1 VCPLVCPDAVS
12 VRPGTIAGMKLEQ
25 LVTTSAAVAGTR
37 SRSEKSALLA
47 ATLAVA
53 GPDEIGLVARY
64 LTGSLRQRRPG
75 VGWAAF
81 KDAPAPAGA
90 AVLDVADVDAT
101 FAATGAEAGSGSAGR
116 RTALVHDLLGRATAP
131 EQRFIGAL
139 LGGELRQGAL
149 ESIVV
154 DALAKAFG
162 VPLALV
168 RRAVML
174 GGEVPAVA
182 SALARDGADGLTAF
196 TLTVGRP
203 VQPMLAAA
211 APDVAQALE
220 KVAATADEPARL
232 DWKLD
237 GVRVQVHRD
246 GDDVRVASRSLDD
259 LTSRL
264 PEVVAVA
271 RALPVRRVVLDGE
284 VIVLDETGRPAPFQV
299 TASRTATHDVT
310 AGDAGPAAA
319 AGPGTETSRPMSVFF
334 FDMLHV
340 DDRDLI
346 DSPAADRWAEL
357 ARVIPPANAIPS
369 LSTAD
374 PVEAQQ
380 FFDAALDAGQEGLVV
395 KSSTAPYAA
404 GRRGAGWVKVKPR
417 RTLDLVVVA
426 AEWGHGRRTGL
437 LSNLHLGA
445 LGPDGEYVMVGK
457 TFKGLTD
464 ELLSWQTAQF
474 LAHERSRD
482 SYTVTL
488 DPVMVVEIAID
499 GVQTSRRYRGGAAL
513 RFARVLRYRPDKTN
527 SQIDTIEEILR
538 IRDASGASEDG

>member
-1 VCPLVCPDAVS
+1 VCPDALS
-12 VRPGTIAGMKLEQ
+12 VAPGTMPGMKLEQ

-37 SRSEKSALLA
+37 SRSAKAALLA
-47 ATLAVA
+47 ATLAA
-53 GPDEIGLVARY
+53 ADADEIALVTRY

-81 KDAPAPAGA
+81 KDAPPPSAEP
-90 AVLDVADVDAT
+90 VLEVADVDVT
-101 FAATGAEAGSGSAGR
+101 FDATGAETGSGSAGR
-116 RTALVHDLLGRATAP
+116 RTALLHDLLGRATAS

-139 LGGELRQGAL
+139 VSGELRQGAL
-149 ESIVV
+149 ESVVV
-154 DALAKAFG
+154 DALAKAFDAP
-162 VPLALV
+162 VAAV

-182 SALARDGADGLTAF
+182 ATLARTGIDGLGEF
-196 TLTVGRP
+196 TLTVGRA

-211 APDVAQALE
+211 APDVAQALT
-220 KVAATADEPARL
+220 KVGATAEEPARL

-246 GDDVRVASRSLDD
+246 GDDVLVASRSLDD

-264 PEVVAVA
+264 PEVVAVV
-271 RALPVRRVVLDGE
+271 RSLPVRRIVLDGE
-284 VIVLDETGRPAPFQV
+284 VIVLDEAGRPAPFQV
-299 TASRTATHDVT
+299 TASRTATRLANDDGAE
-310 AGDAGPAAA
+310 AGA
-319 AGPGTETSRPMSVFF
+319 AGGPLSVFF
-334 FDMLHV
+334 FDILHV

-346 DSPAADRWAEL
+346 DSPASERWDEL
-357 ARVIPPANAIPS
+357 ARVVPAANAIPS
-369 LSTAD
+369 LTTAD
-374 PVEAQQ
+374 PVAAQR
-380 FFDAALDAGQEGLVV
+380 FFDAALEAGQEGLVV
-395 KSSTAPYAA
+395 KSPTAPYAA

-417 RTLDLVVVA
+417 HTLDLVVLA
-426 AEWGHGRRTGL
+426 AEWGHGRRTGV

-445 LGPDGEYVMVGK
+445 RGSDGEYVMVGK

-474 LAHERSRD
+474 LIHERSRD
-482 SYTVTL
+482 ASTVTL

-499 GVQTSRRYRGGAAL
+499 GVQTSRRYAGGAAL

-527 SQIDTIEEILR
+527 RDIDTIEEILR
-538 IRDASGASEDG
+538 IRDSSSASDDG

>member
-1 VCPLVCPDAVS
+1 
-12 VRPGTIAGMKLEQ
+12 MKLEQ

-37 SRSEKSALLA
+37 SRSEKSSLLA
-47 ATLAVA
+47 ATLAAA

-75 VGWAAF
+75 VGWASF
-81 KDAPAPAGA
+81 KDAPPPAVD
-90 AVLDVADVDAT
+90 AVLDIAEVDAT
-101 FAATGAEAGSGSAGR
+101 FAATALEAGSGSAGR
-116 RTALVHDLLGRATAP
+116 RTALLHDLLRRATAP

-139 LGGELRQGAL
+139 VGGELRQGAL

-154 DALAKAFG
+154 DALAKAFS
-162 VPLALV
+162 VPPAAT

-182 SALARDGADGLTAF
+182 TALAGDGPDGLTGF

-203 VQPMLAAA
+203 IQPMLAAA
-211 APDVAQALE
+211 APDVIQALE
-220 KVAATADEPARL
+220 KVGATVAEPARL

-246 GDDVRVASRSLDD
+246 GDEVRVASRSLDD

-271 RALPVRRVVLDGE
+271 LTLPVRRVVLDGE
-284 VIVLDETGRPAPFQV
+284 VIVLDQAGRPAPFQV
-299 TASRTATHDVT
+299 TASRTATRETT
-310 AGDAGPAAA
+310 ADAADDTDNGIGAAPAAPRTGSA
-319 AGPGTETSRPMSVFF
+319 LSVFF
-334 FDMLHV
+334 FDILHV
-340 DDRDLI
+340 DDLDLI
-346 DSPAADRWAEL
+346 DSPAAQRWAEL
-357 ARVIPPANAIPS
+357 ARIVPAAHAIPS

-374 PVEAQQ
+374 PVEAQR

-417 RTLDLVVVA
+417 HTLDLVVLA
-426 AEWGHGRRTGL
+426 AEWGHGRRTGV

-482 SYTVTL
+482 SSTVTL
-488 DPVMVVEIAID
+488 DPVIVVEIAFD

-513 RFARVLRYRPDKTN
+513 RFARVLRYRPDKTTD
-527 SQIDTIEEILR
+527 QIDTIDEILR
-538 IRDASGASEDG
+538 IRYTSGASEDG

>member
-1 VCPLVCPDAVS
+1 
-12 VRPGTIAGMKLEQ
+12 MKLEK
-25 LVTTSAAVAGTR
+25 LVSTSAAVAGTR
-37 SRSEKSALLA
+37 SRSEKSGLLA
-47 ATLAVA
+47 ATLAA
-53 GPDEIGLVARY
+53 ARPDEIGLVARY

-90 AVLDVADVDAT
+90 ALLEVAEVDAT
-101 FAATGAEAGSGSAGR
+101 FDATAVEGGSGSAGR
-116 RTALVHDLLGRATAP
+116 RTTLLHDLLGRATAP

-139 LGGELRQGAL
+139 VGGELRQGAL

-162 VPLALV
+162 VPLAAV

-182 SALARDGADGLTAF
+182 TALARDGAAGLDGF

-220 KVAATADEPARL
+220 KIGATAAEPARL

-246 GDDVRVASRSLDD
+246 GDEIRVASRSLDD

-271 RALPVRRVVLDGE
+271 LALPVRRVVLDGE
-284 VIVLDETGRPAPFQV
+284 VIVLDEIGRPAPFQV
-299 TASRTATHDVT
+299 TAARTATRERTT
-310 AGDAGPAAA
+310 AGGGADDGIGATPAAA
-319 AGPGTETSRPMSVFF
+319 LSVFF
-334 FDMLHV
+334 FDILHL
-340 DDRDLI
+340 DDADLI
-346 DSPAADRWAEL
+346 DSPAAQRWAEL
-357 ARVIPPANAIPS
+357 ARIVPAANAIPS

-374 PVEAQQ
+374 PVEAQE

-417 RTLDLVVVA
+417 HTLDLVVLA

-445 LGPDGEYVMVGK
+445 LGSDGEYVMVGK

-464 ELLSWQTAQF
+464 ELLRWQTAQF
-474 LAHERSRD
+474 LAQERSRD
-482 SYTVTL
+482 SSTVTL
-488 DPVMVVEIAID
+488 DPVTVVEIAFD
-499 GVQTSRRYRGGAAL
+499 GVQTSRRYSGGAAL
-513 RFARVLRYRPDKTN
+513 RFARVLRYRPDKTVN
-527 SQIDTIEEILR
+527 QIDTIEEILR
-538 IRDASGASEDG
+538 IRDTSGASEDD

>member
-1 VCPLVCPDAVS
+1 VS
-12 VRPGTIAGMKLEQ
+12 VRPGTIPGMKLDT
-25 LVTTSAAVAGTR
+25 LVSTSTAVAGTR
-37 SRSEKSALLA
+37 SRSEKSAIIA
-47 ATLAVA
+47 ATLGVA

-75 VGWAAF
+75 IGWAAF
-81 KDAPAPAGA
+81 TDAPPAAGVA
-90 AVLDVADVDAT
+90 TLDVSDVDAT
-101 FAATGAEAGSGSAGR
+101 FAATGVESGSGSAGR
-116 RTALVHDLLGRATAP
+116 RTALLHDLLSRATAT
-131 EQRFIGAL
+131 EQQFIGAL
-139 LGGELRQGAL
+139 VGGELRQGAL

-162 VPLALV
+162 VPLTDV

-182 SALARDGADGLTAF
+182 TVLARHGAGGLSSF

-203 VQPMLAAA
+203 VQPMLAGA
-211 APDVAQALE
+211 APDVAQALV
-220 KVAATADEPARL
+220 KVGATVDEPARL

-246 GDDVRVASRSLDD
+246 GDDIRVASRSLDD

-264 PEVVAVA
+264 PEVVAVT
-271 RALPVRRVVLDGE
+271 RSLPVRRVVLDGE

-299 TASRTATHDVT
+299 TASRTATQDT
-310 AGDAGPAAA
+310 TGDGGGASGLGGAGGPL
-319 AGPGTETSRPMSVFF
+319 SVFF
-334 FDMLHV
+334 FDILHV

-346 DSPAADRWAEL
+346 DSPAAQRWAEL
-357 ARVIPPANAIPS
+357 ARVVPAANAIPS

-374 PVEAQQ
+374 PDEAQR
-380 FFDAALDAGQEGLVV
+380 FFDAALEAGQEGLVV

-404 GRRGAGWVKVKPR
+404 GRRGAGWIKVKPR
-417 RTLDLVVVA
+417 HTLDLVVLA
-426 AEWGHGRRTGL
+426 AEWGHGRRTGV

-445 LGPDGEYVMVGK
+445 LGRDGEYVMVGK

-482 SYTVTL
+482 SSTVTL
-488 DPVMVVEIAID
+488 DPVFVVEIAID
-499 GVQTSRRYRGGAAL
+499 GVQTSRRYPGGAAL

-527 SQIDTIEEILR
+527 REIDTIEEILR
-538 IRDASGASEDG
+538 IRDTSGASADG

>member
-1 VCPLVCPDAVS
+1 ML
-12 VRPGTIAGMKLEQ
+12 LEQ
-25 LVTTSAAVAGTR
+25 VVSTSTAVAATR
-37 SRSEKSALLA
+37 SRSEKSTLIA
-47 ATLAVA
+47 ATLGASSVE
-53 GPDEIGLVARY
+53 EIAIVTRY

-81 KDAPAPAGA
+81 KNPPAPAEE
-90 AVLDVADVDAT
+90 AVLDIADVDAT
-101 FAATGAEAGSGSAGR
+101 FDATGAETGAGSAGR
-116 RTALVHDLLGRATAP
+116 RVALVHDLLRRATAP

-139 LGGELRQGAL
+139 VGGELRQGAL

-162 VPLALV
+162 APVAAV

-182 SALARDGADGLTAF
+182 AALARSGVDGLSGF
-196 TLTVGRP
+196 TLTVGRA

-211 APDVAQALE
+211 APDVAQALA
-220 KVAATADEPARL
+220 KVGATAAEPARL

-246 GDDVRVASRSLDD
+246 GDDVFVASRSLDD

-271 RALPVRRVVLDGE
+271 RALPVRRAVLDGE

-299 TASRTATHDVT
+299 TASRTATEDT
-310 AGDAGPAAA
+310 NGKG
-319 AGPGTETSRPMSVFF
+319 AGPGGAGGPLSVFF
-334 FDMLHV
+334 FDILHV

-346 DSPAADRWAEL
+346 DSPASERWAEL
-357 ARVIPPANAIPS
+357 ARVIPAANAIPS
-369 LSTAD
+369 LATAD
-374 PVEAQQ
+374 PDQAQR
-380 FFDAALDAGQEGLVV
+380 FFDAALEAGQEGLVV

-417 RTLDLVVVA
+417 HTLDLVVLA
-426 AEWGHGRRTGL
+426 AEWGHGRRTGV

-445 LGPDGEYVMVGK
+445 RGSDGEYVMVGK

-474 LAHERSRD
+474 LAHEISRD

-499 GVQTSRRYRGGAAL
+499 GVQTSRRYPGGAAL

-527 SQIDTIEEILR
+527 REIDTIEEILR
-538 IRDASGASEDG
+538 IRDSSSASGDGPENEVSDD

>member
-1 VCPLVCPDAVS
+1 
-12 VRPGTIAGMKLEQ
+12 MKLEH
-25 LVTTSAAVAGTR
+25 LVSTSAAVAGTR

-47 ATLAVA
+47 ATLGAA
-53 GPDEIGLVARY
+53 GPAEIGLVARY
-64 LTGSLRQRRPG
+64 LAGALRQRRPG
-75 VGWAAF
+75 IGWAAF
-81 KDAPAPAGA
+81 RDAPPAA
-90 AVLDVADVDAT
+90 EFATLEVTDVDDV
-101 FAATGAEAGSGSAGR
+101 FAATSVEAGSGSAGR
-116 RTALVHDLLGRATAP
+116 RTALLYGLLRRATAP

-139 LGGELRQGAL
+139 VGGELRQGAL

-162 VPLALV
+162 VQLAEV

-174 GGEVPAVA
+174 GGEVPSVA
-182 SALARDGADGLTAF
+182 TALARDGVGGLGGF

-203 VQPMLAAA
+203 VQPMLAGA
-211 APDVAQALE
+211 APDVAQALA
-220 KVAATADEPARL
+220 KVGASAAEPARL

-264 PEVVAVA
+264 PEVVAVV
-271 RALPVRRVVLDGE
+271 RALPVHRVVLDGE

-299 TASRTATHDVT
+299 TASRTATRDS
-310 AGDAGPAAA
+310 PADGS
-319 AGPGTETSRPMSVFF
+319 GPGGPMSVFF
-334 FDMLHV
+334 FDILHV
-340 DDRDLI
+340 DERDLI
-346 DSPAADRWAEL
+346 DSPAAQRWAEL
-357 ARVIPPANAIPS
+357 ARVIPAVNAIPS
-369 LSTAD
+369 LTTAD
-374 PVEAQQ
+374 PDEAQQ
-380 FFDAALDAGQEGLVV
+380 FFDAALEAGQEGLVV

-417 RTLDLVVVA
+417 HTLDLVVLA
-426 AEWGHGRRTGL
+426 AEWGHGRRTGV

-445 LGPDGEYVMVGK
+445 LSADGEYVMVGK

-464 ELLSWQTAQF
+464 ELLSWQTEQF

-482 SYTVTL
+482 SYTVIL

-499 GVQTSRRYRGGAAL
+499 GVQTSSRYPGGAAL

-527 SQIDTIEEILR
+527 REIDTIEEILR
-538 IRDASGASEDG
+538 IRDASAASDDG

>member
-1 VCPLVCPDAVS
+1 
-12 VRPGTIAGMKLEQ
+12 MKLAQ
-25 LVTTSAAVAGTR
+25 LVATSAAVAGTR

-47 ATLAVA
+47 ATLGVA
-53 GPDEIGLVARY
+53 APGEIGLVARY
-64 LTGSLRQRRPG
+64 FTGSLRQRRPG
-75 VGWAAF
+75 IGWAAF
-81 KDAPAPAGA
+81 KQAPPAAEVANIEVSEVDDA
-90 AVLDVADVDAT
+90 
-101 FAATGAEAGSGSAGR
+101 FAATSEESGSGSAGR
-116 RTALVHDLLGRATAP
+116 RTALLHGLLGRATAD

-139 LGGELRQGAL
+139 VSGELRQGAL

-162 VPLALV
+162 VSLADV

-182 SALARDGADGLTAF
+182 TALARDGADGLTGF
-196 TLTVGRP
+196 TLRVGRP
-203 VQPMLAAA
+203 VQPMLAGA
-211 APDVAQALE
+211 APDVGQALA
-220 KVAATADEPARL
+220 KVGATEAEPARL

-271 RALPVRRVVLDGE
+271 RSLPVDRVVLDGE

-299 TASRTATHDVT
+299 TASRTATRDVRD
-310 AGDAGPAAA
+310 DADDPGPSTD
-319 AGPGTETSRPMSVFF
+319 PNSRSRALSVFF
-334 FDMLHV
+334 FDILHLNG
-340 DDRDLI
+340 RDLI
-346 DSPAADRWAEL
+346 DAPAAQRWAEL
-357 ARVIPPANAIPS
+357 ALVVPAVNTIPS

-374 PVEAQQ
+374 PEQART
-380 FFDAALDAGQEGLVV
+380 FFDAALEAGQEGLVV

-417 RTLDLVVVA
+417 HTLDLVVLA
-426 AEWGHGRRTGL
+426 AEWGHGRRTGV

-445 LGPDGEYVMVGK
+445 LGRDGEYVMVGK

-474 LAHERSRD
+474 LVHERSRD
-482 SYTVTL
+482 SSTVTL

-499 GVQTSRRYRGGAAL
+499 GVQTSRRYPGGAAL
-513 RFARVLRYRPDKTN
+513 RFARVLRYRPDKT
-527 SQIDTIEEILR
+527 SGEIDTIEEILR
-538 IRDASGASEDG
+538 IRDATIASEEG